1 MKKNYYITTAI
12 DYVNGKPHIGHAL
25 EKIQADVLARFHRL
39 SGEEVF
45 FLGGTDENAQKNVLA
60 AEKRDVPVE
69 DFIQKNAESFKEMAD
84 LLNISFNDFIRTSDK
99 EKHWPGV
106 RKLWEKCFK
115 NGDIYK
121 KKYTGLYC
129 VGCEAF
135 VTKKDLVDGKC
146 PEHLKEPEKVSEENY
161 FFRLSKYQ
169 DKLKRLIKNDGLK
182 IVPEKRKKETLSFIE
197 SGLEDFSVSR
207 PTERMKGWGVPV
219 PEDEDQIVYCW
230 MDALANYI
238 TALGYGREDDLLSKF
253 WPADIHVIGKGILRF
268 HAVYWPAF
276 LLSAGV
282 SLPRLIFVHDYIT
295 VEGQKMSKTIG
306 NVVNP
311 VELTRK
317 YGSEAVRYFFLREVS
332 PFQDGDFTYEKF
344 EKRYNGDL
352 ADGLGNLASRVLTL
366 AEKEFEGEVEA
377 RPSEVFEKKFESVS
391 LEVGQSVK
399 DYHFHRALA
408 AVWDLVSFCDRYVD
422 EKKPWETGDKRV
434 LKNLLA
440 SLLEIGV
447 LLKPFLP
454 QTSSRILSRL
464 GAEGEVKDWIV
475 SPRKGDSLFPRIK

>member
-182 IVPEKRKKETLSFIE
+182 IVPEKRKK
-197 SGLEDFSVSR
+197 
-207 PTERMKGWGVPV
+207 
-219 PEDEDQIVYCW
+219 
-230 MDALANYI
+230 
-238 TALGYGREDDLLSKF
+238 
-253 WPADIHVIGKGILRF
+253 
-268 HAVYWPAF
+268 
-276 LLSAGV
+276 
-282 SLPRLIFVHDYIT
+282 
-295 VEGQKMSKTIG
+295 
-306 NVVNP
+306 
-311 VELTRK
+311 
-317 YGSEAVRYFFLREVS
+317 
-332 PFQDGDFTYEKF
+332 
-344 EKRYNGDL
+344 
-352 ADGLGNLASRVLTL
+352 
-366 AEKEFEGEVEA
+366 
-377 RPSEVFEKKFESVS
+377 
-391 LEVGQSVK
+391 
-399 DYHFHRALA
+399 
-408 AVWDLVSFCDRYVD
+408 
-422 EKKPWETGDKRV
+422 KP
-434 LKNLLA
+434 
-440 SLLEIGV
+440 
-447 LLKPFLP
+447 
-454 QTSSRILSRL
+454 
-464 GAEGEVKDWIV
+464 
-475 SPRKGDSLFPRIK
+475 